1 MTQNKSKD
9 IKIANILAIFFKIF
23 HNAFIFL
30 IFITY
35 KYKYAIMHSHVVQ
48 PFQPLS
54 TLVPTSK
61 TDVKIAC
68 YYKISRSDI
77 AQEKNC
83 HYLCTAKK
91 PRWRNR

>member
-1 MTQNKSKD
+1 LTQNKSKD
-9 IKIANILAIFFKIF
+9 IKIANILAIFFKIS
-23 HNAFIFL
+23 HNTFIFI
-30 IFITY
+30 IFITN
-35 KYKYAIMHSHVVQ
+35 KHKYAIAHSHVIQ

-77 AQEKNC
+77 AQEKN
-83 HYLCTAKK
+83 
-91 PRWRNR
+91 